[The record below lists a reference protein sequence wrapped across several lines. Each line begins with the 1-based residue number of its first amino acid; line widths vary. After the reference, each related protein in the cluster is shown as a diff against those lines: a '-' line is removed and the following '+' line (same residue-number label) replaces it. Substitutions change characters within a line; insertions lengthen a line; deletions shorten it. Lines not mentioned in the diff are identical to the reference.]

1 MARSKKRPAPK
12 RKRVN
17 RARKNKGK
25 RVILATFSFI
35 VLVAITLAALNLIN
49 SGISRDESRVRITED
64 ELSSE
69 IKKIDSRLNEIFSE
83 IGLKKAEIISK
94 NNYKRNKDDINW
106 DYKEVSIKTDN
117 TDKFNKFNKKFA
129 SLTGLK
135 NITTTVKKNKNSTN
149 SSLDIFTLSTHKI
162 NFHLEIPKPVPA
174 EVPSKPEI
182 TKKEISPTAVPNR
195 SKTKSAADG
204 KEFAFLYGLKTKPKI
219 AIIVD
224 DIGASK
230 KSIDDL
236 LKIPASINMA
246 VLPDLKYSHYAAS
259 RANSKGWDVLLHMPM
274 EPKYASGYTGIDAGE
289 NALLTGLPKKEIM
302 KLVEKNLAAVPH
314 IKGVNN
320 HMGSKFTESDELM
333 NLVLKK
339 VKKEGLFFI
348 DSKTSPQSR
357 GYDEAKKL
365 GLKTA
370 ERDVFLDKGKEGE
383 RFIRARVNE
392 LLRISKKQGYAV
404 GICHPYPQT
413 IRVLSDMIPKLKNY
427 VEFIP
432 ASQIVN

>member
-1 MARSKKRPAPK
+1 
-12 RKRVN
+12 
-17 RARKNKGK
+17 
-25 RVILATFSFI
+25 
-35 VLVAITLAALNLIN
+35 
-49 SGISRDESRVRITED
+49 
-64 ELSSE
+64 
-69 IKKIDSRLNEIFSE
+69 
-83 IGLKKAEIISK
+83 
-94 NNYKRNKDDINW
+94 
-106 DYKEVSIKTDN
+106 
-117 TDKFNKFNKKFA
+117 
-129 SLTGLK
+129 
-135 NITTTVKKNKNSTN
+135 
-149 SSLDIFTLSTHKI
+149 
-162 NFHLEIPKPVPA
+162 
-174 EVPSKPEI
+174 
-182 TKKEISPTAVPNR
+182 
-195 SKTKSAADG
+195 
-204 KEFAFLYGLKTKPKI
+204 
-219 AIIVD
+219 
-224 DIGASK
+224 
-230 KSIDDL
+230 
-236 LKIPASINMA
+236 
-246 VLPDLKYSHYAAS
+246 
-259 RANSKGWDVLLHMPM
+259 MPM